1 VKNYDPKRYELVFKG
16 VQVQGYAAG
25 TFIQVARQTETF
37 SDDVGALGD
46 VVRIKSHDLRGTV
59 TITLQST
66 SPTND
71 LLSAFATVGEEG
83 ETIDGDVGDVLLK
96 DLNGLT
102 TASARE
108 AWIVKK
114 PDLDVSVE
122 HPNRVWVIRCAKLK
136 SHVGGALR

>member
-1 VKNYDPKRYELVFKG
+1 
-16 VQVQGYAAG
+16 
-25 TFIQVARQTETF
+25 
-37 SDDVGALGD
+37 
-46 VVRIKSHDLRGTV
+46 VRIKSHDLRGTV